1 MGKQEKMDR
10 KISFIGVGPGD
21 PDLLTVKA
29 LKKIKSAEVIF
40 WADSLIPENIINLSH
55 QRSEKIKTSSLTLEK
70 ITSIMIEKFNEGKT
84 VVRLHDGDP
93 CLFGA
98 VKEQIEVLNQKNIGV
113 EVIPGISAFQVTAAY
128 HQTELTIPDITQ
140 TIILTRAGGRTGM
153 PEKESLE
160 ELAKHKSSLCLYL
173 SARHIKKSQ
182 EILLEFYPPETKVIV
197 GYRVSWDDGWTHL
210 IELKDMEKFTL
221 ENKLIRTTI
230 YIISPALGNRTKRS
244 NLYSPS
250 YKHLFRNK

>member
-55 QRSEKIKTSSLTLEK
+55 QRSEKIKTSSITLEK

-98 VKEQIEVLNQKNIGV
+98 VKEQIEILKQKNIEV

-128 HQTELTIPDITQ
+128 HEAELTIPDITQ

-160 ELAKHKSSLCLYL
+160 ELAKHQSSLCLYL

-182 EILLEFYPPETKVIV
+182 ETLLEFYPPETKVIV
-197 GYRVSWDDGWTHL
+197 GYRVSWEDGWTHL

-221 ENKLIRTTI
+221 KNKLIRTTI
-230 YIISPALGNRTKRS
+230 YIISPALSNHTNRS

-250 YKHLFRNK
+250 YNHLFRNK